1 MYCQVSPALSNNLL
15 NMAYLFFLSLNQLKK
30 KKKKKGLFEEMK
42 INAV

>member
-15 NMAYLFFLSLNQLKK
+15 NMAYLFFKSLNQFKN
-30 KKKKKGLFEEMK
+30 KKKGLFEEMK

>member
-15 NMAYLFFLSLNQLKK
+15 NMAYLFFKSLNQF
-30 KKKKKGLFEEMK
+30 KKKKGLFEEMK